1 MIRIILIAVLFIGCV
16 QKPIEK
22 EQVIVTPIKKTQ
34 PLLPLPPKQN
44 SLSTIQEEVVQLI
57 NEDKYAS
64 LCGMTKINKEQLL
77 TYDDLKQNIILQ
89 EVLLQYI
96 HNLANSC
103 IDLKSFKEFLQTDV
117 AKSSKSHYY
126 VYEQEVNERK
136 ILEQFASNAFILEEI
151 LQEYI
156 PTHPDFM
163 TLISHLNN
171 PKLTHEQKHKLR
183 LSIER
188 MKLIDD
194 KDIENFIQLNIPS
207 YKFSM
212 YEEGKHSFSFGTV
225 VGAVSDQTPVLSSK
239 LNYFI
244 VNPTW
249 NIPDSIAKSTIIPR
263 MLKDPNYLKKKHI
276 QIHKSYDLDSIR
288 YDQKDIN
295 WYKYLKKNVK
305 YIPYKFIQLPYK
317 SNGLGRVKFMF
328 ANDHAVY
335 MHDTIGTW
343 RFQIPKQNIRATS
356 HGCVRLEHPLFLIKH
371 LSTHYTQYTYKDVRA
386 SYDSHKMR
394 SVNLNKPLGVHL
406 TYFTATLDKEGKLNF
421 SKDLYGYD
429 KVMKLTFE

>member
-16 QKPIEK
+16 QKPEQKQPIAK
-22 EQVIVTPIKKTQ
+22 EIVTPIKNKITA
-34 PLLPLPPKQN
+34 PPTLN
-44 SLSTIQEEVVQLI
+44 VLSNLQEEVVQLI

-77 TYDDLKQNIILQ
+77 SYDDLKQNIILQ

-103 IDLKSFKEFLQTDV
+103 IDIKSFKQFLQTDI

-136 ILEQFASNAFILEEI
+136 ILEQFVSNAFTLEDI

-156 PTHPDFM
+156 PKHPDFM
-163 TLISHLNN
+163 MLISHLNN
-171 PKLTHEQKHKLR
+171 PKLTQEQKHKLR

-194 KDIENFIQLNIPS
+194 KEIENFIQLNIPS

-212 YEEGKHSFSFGTV
+212 YEDGKHSFSFGTV
-225 VGAVSDQTPVLSSK
+225 VGAVSDQTPILSSK

-249 NIPDSIAKSTIIPR
+249 NIPDSIAKSTIIPK

-328 ANDHAVY
+328 SNDHAVY

-371 LSTHYTQYTYKDVRA
+371 LCTHYTQYSYKEVRA

-394 SVNLNKPLGVHL
+394 SVSLNKPLGVHL
-406 TYFTATLDKEGKLNF
+406 TYFTATLDKDGKLNF

-429 KVMKLTFE
+429 KIQKLAF